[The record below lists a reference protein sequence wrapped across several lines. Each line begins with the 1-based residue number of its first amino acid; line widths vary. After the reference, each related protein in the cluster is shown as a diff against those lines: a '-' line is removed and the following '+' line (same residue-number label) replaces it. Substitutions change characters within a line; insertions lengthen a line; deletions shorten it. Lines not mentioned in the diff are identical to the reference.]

1 MIQPPRSYYSLAGA
15 IPVQIGRPKNPE
27 GFEGALVPR
36 GAGAGFTQPREARNE
51 KSDF

>member
-1 MIQPPRSYYSLAGA
+1 MIQPPKSYYSLAGA

-27 GFEGALVPR
+27 GFEGAVVPR
-36 GAGAGFTQPREARNE
+36 GAGAVLTLPRKARNE